1 MKIEVYVQESGTGQV
16 YDISSLCREIQ
27 HETFLD
33 GQPGKLTTTTE
44 KDINI
49 VLRLTNGSRMSVIID
64 GVGIFFGYVFE
75 IETSEESSYKILAY
89 DQLRYLKNSE
99 YYITKNQ
106 TASQIFEMICKE
118 WQLKYSIKYTPK
130 FVCPLFNHE
139 DKTLSSIIDYG
150 IKQTLINENKKC
162 FIRDDFGV
170 IVFSELQQEKTDLII
185 GEKSLLT
192 NYTHKKSIDT
202 DTFNE
207 VKLVRD
213 NEETGKRDV
222 WIVFDSNNQKRW
234 GKLRLLQKADKNL
247 NEAEV
252 AELANNLLK
261 LKNKETKSLKLT
273 TIGDKRLKVGMG
285 FVLYIERLEI
295 KQYVWITTIAH
306 TYTNDFHNMVIEV
319 FI

>member
-33 GQPGKLTTTTE
+33 GQPGKLTTSTE

-118 WQLKYSIKYTPK
+118 WQLKYNIKYAPK